1 MHSSPQE
8 TLAALECV
16 GYFTDVKTA
25 TTVYLAGKIHRPIM
39 LEGPAGAGKTEL
51 AQSVARA
58 YRVPLLRLQCYQGIN
73 EEKAIGQYDKN
84 LQELYIL
91 LMSKSAQTPDW
102 GEIKRE
108 VTSRSYF
115 MAGPLLE
122 AIEQEKRCVL
132 LIDEI
137 DKVDYAFE
145 AQAFKRACS
154 VFGLGRYFYD
164 FGEMWVEVN
173 EYKQPRELPDL
184 PSWALPAAERK
195 SAESRQTSQG
205 TKRTDTAVQK
215 GPLDAAVTSRIESCR
230 REVGDVLYANILG
243 SIAKVRAAR
252 DIPNQHL
259 QMEVLKWMESGVRGL
274 SQVRTIASEIPETK
288 FYEVLDDLKIAS
300 IDKIPNFGV
309 LAKLVKEMKE
319 IHSQLSEIS
328 AA

>member
-1 MHSSPQE
+1 MEQ
-8 TLAALECV
+8 TQ
-16 GYFTDVKTA
+16 TA
-25 TTVYLAGKIHRPIM
+25 PEA
-39 LEGPAGAGKTEL
+39 
-51 AQSVARA
+51 
-58 YRVPLLRLQCYQGIN
+58 LLRL
-73 EEKAIGQYDKN
+73 EEPFASKEVKWIVKATSRDGRKGRVVPYADPRAYTDRLNQVFTASGWTREYTVHTVSPITRMKKDKAIQTGKVMVTCVVSITGFGRHTGSGEEWAEDEN
-84 LQELYIL
+84 A
-91 LMSKSAQTPDW
+91 MTSA
-102 GEIKRE
+102 
-108 VTSRSYF
+108 
-115 MAGPLLE
+115 
-122 AIEQEKRCVL
+122 
-132 LIDEI
+132 
-137 DKVDYAFE
+137 E

-154 VFGLGRYFYD
+154 CFGLGRYFYD
-164 FGEMWVEVN
+164 FGEMWVEIN

-195 SAESRQTSQG
+195 NAESRQTSQA
-205 TKRTDTAVQK
+205 TERTAAVQK
-215 GPLDAAVTSRIESCR
+215 GPLDAGITSRIESCR

-319 IHSQLSEIS
+319 IHSQRSEIS